1 MVSEDLRRII
11 SRITSRARILGVG
24 AESVL
29 LVAKINNYKII
40 LKFRK
45 MKPYMDPELAKS
57 LTILRTIKESKIIA
71 IINKNG
77 IPSPRILFSL
87 PKTGLIG
94 MEYIEG
100 TTLKEA
106 LERELVDPR
115 TAGRVAGEI
124 IGRVHSIGIVHGD
137 PTTSNYIVK
146 NNNYYLID
154 YGLSEFSDR
163 LEDRAVD
170 IHLFRRATLA
180 THAKYAGI
188 LIESFLDGYRAALGE
203 PADKVIERASKLE
216 LMGRYVAERRTV
228 WSKQNYS

>member
-71 IINKNG
+71 IINKNR

>member
-1 MVSEDLRRII
+1 MVSEDFRRIV
-11 SRITSRARILGVG
+11 SRITSRARILSVG

-29 LVAKINNYKII
+29 LVTKLDNYKII

-57 LTILRTIKESKIIA
+57 LAVLRTIKESKIMT

-87 PKTGLIG
+87 PNAGLIG

-100 TTLKEA
+100 HTLKET
-106 LERELVDPR
+106 LEQGLVDPR

-137 PTTSNYIVK
+137 PTTSNYIIK
-146 NNNYYLID
+146 NNNFYLID
-154 YGLSEFSDR
+154 YGLSEFSDK

-170 IHLFRRATLA
+170 IHLFRRAALA
-180 THAKYAGI
+180 THAKYADV
-188 LIESFLDGYRAALGE
+188 LVESFLDGYRATLGDY
-203 PADKVIERASKLE
+203 ADKVIERASKLE

-228 WSKQNYS
+228 WSRQNYS

>member
-1 MVSEDLRRII
+1 LVSEDFRRII
-11 SRITSRARILGVG
+11 SRITSRARILSIG

-45 MKPYMDPELAKS
+45 RKPYMDPELARS
-57 LTILRTIKESKIIA
+57 LIVLRTIKESKIIA

-77 IPSPRILFSL
+77 IPSPHILFSL
-87 PKTGLIG
+87 PKAGLIG
-94 MEYIEG
+94 MEYLEG
-100 TTLKEA
+100 NTLKEA
-106 LERELVDPR
+106 LEQGLVDPR
-115 TAGRVAGEI
+115 IAGRVAGEI

-137 PTTSNYIVK
+137 PTTSNYILK

-170 IHLFRRATLA
+170 IHLFRRAALA
-180 THAKYAGI
+180 AHAKYAEV
-188 LIESFLDGYRAALGE
+188 LVESFLEGYRASLGE

-228 WSKQNYS
+228 WSRQKYS